1 MATKQGM
8 NALFQ
13 KHIASSTTEL
23 EAKYKGKDMTKD
35 AFTRC
40 IALCKAAKYQET
52 IQPETMDVLV
62 RFNSDVYRISIVG
75 KDAVSYVY
83 KNNKLPDTIT
93 IMKKT
98 HIPGVKPI
106 YLEDLG
112 FKLDLKE
119 ETNVEPKDVNE
130 LTLTFASLEKGYR
143 FKKRYSY
150 LDETSGLR
158 YDLTVVRSSPHVGT
172 NFTAFKNMASAGVLT
187 AQETFEVE
195 IEVMHRMQSTSIPRI
210 INNFLESL
218 EKVYLAIVD
227 ELYFINTEDKA
238 KVVTEYLKL
247 CYSPFSINTMK
258 NAMVRPKDYFIGPQ
272 PVTLERKNVISPELG
287 VLSIHEGY
295 TVTEKADGERF
306 LMYVSHDGKC
316 YLINNRLTV
325 KYTGVKLNKMV
336 NCLFDG
342 ELITTDR
349 TGRKILMFGIFDTY
363 YHNSQDVRGLKLVGD
378 NSRISIANK
387 FSSMC
392 ADAFKKCDIVIFTK
406 QFYSDGDIFKLSK
419 TIIDKDESGQFPYKI
434 DGLIYTPKNFA
445 VGAQFENDTTN
456 RTKTWD
462 KVFKW
467 KPPHDNTI
475 DFLVKYDRDDVG
487 KYDLIVKDDKYHKS
501 VTLFVGYNPATHD
514 RLTAKKYLSGHIR
527 TDATYV
533 PKEFIPDDTYD
544 DNICKAYLPLEVAGS
559 LEAKPFPPPE
569 SLYKI
574 SPKCINGDVIDDNS
588 IVEFAF
594 NETNGSSISQQWLP
608 LRVRKDK
615 TEMLRKF
622 GLSHTANDYNTALNV
637 WRSIQFPVTEDII
650 CGIEKVTKNDIV
662 DDDVYFSSTLDRSKY
677 ASIRMKN
684 FHNEYIKKG
693 ELIMR
698 MPRGSS
704 LFDVGCGKA
713 GDLKKWIDVGFSKV
727 LGLDVVRDNIENR
740 KNGAYARTIEAR
752 KRFGLNT
759 SKTPF
764 AYLTVD
770 CSERITPDYISNL
783 ADDDDKEV
791 ATLMWG
797 MSSKAKDPQLMRY
810 KNFAL
815 GGFDVVSCQFA
826 THYFFENETKLD
838 NFVFNI
844 SQYLKKGGYF
854 IGTCLDGQLIKK
866 KLASIKKGQQ
876 VQGTL
881 DTRVVWNIKKLYSNN
896 RTIKLGEQI
905 EVFMESIGQ
914 PIKEYLVDFNLLQSK
929 LAAKGILPLNSE
941 DCQKM
946 GIERSI
952 ENFKATFAKVSTTQ
966 PQTTLMREIADMS
979 DVEKEYSFLNTWF
992 IFKKYDI

>member
-13 KHIASSTTEL
+13 KHFASSTTEL
-23 EAKYKGKDMTKD
+23 EAKYKGNDLTKD

-40 IALCKAAKYQET
+40 IAFCRKSNYTET
-52 IQPETMDVLV
+52 VHPETLDILV
-62 RFNSDVYRISIVG
+62 RYNSDIYRVSVIG
-75 KDAVSYVY
+75 KDAIGHVY
-83 KNNKLPDTIT
+83 KTNKLPDDIL

-98 HIPGVKPI
+98 SIHGIKPI
-106 YLEDLG
+106 YIDDLG

-119 ETNVEPKDVNE
+119 EISIDPKEMNE
-130 LTLTFASLEKGYR
+130 LTLTFANLEKGYR

-150 LDETSGLR
+150 VDQTNGLR
-158 YDLTVVRSSPHVGT
+158 YDMTVVRSSPHVGT
-172 NFTAFKNMASAGVLT
+172 NFTAFKTMASAGVLT
-187 AQETFEVE
+187 ANENFEVE
-195 IEVMHRMQSTSIPRI
+195 IEVLHRTQSASIPRTI
-210 INNFLESL
+210 SNFLECIQKL
-218 EKVYLAIVD
+218 YLAIVD
-227 ELYFINTEDKA
+227 EMFYVSTEDKN
-238 KVVTEYLKL
+238 KVITDYLKL
-247 CYSPFSINTMK
+247 CYSPFSPNMMK
-258 NAMVRPKDYFIGPQ
+258 TVMTRPKDYFIGPQ
-272 PVTLERKNVISPELG
+272 PVTLERKNVIAPELG

-306 LMYVSHDGKC
+306 LLYVSNDGKC
-316 YLINNRLTV
+316 YFINNRLTV
-325 KYTGVKLNKMV
+325 KYTGVKLNRTV
-336 NCLFDG
+336 NSLFDG

-349 TGRKILMFGIFDTY
+349 VGRKTMMFGIFDTY
-363 YHNSQDVRGLKLVGD
+363 YYNSQDVRALELVGD
-378 NSRISIANK
+378 TSRIDYAKK
-387 FSSMC
+387 FTALC
-392 ADAFKKCDIVIFTK
+392 EDAFKKCDITIFTK
-406 QFYSDGDIFKLSK
+406 QFYWDGNIFQHSK
-419 TIIDKDESGQFPYKI
+419 TIVDKDKSGQFPYKI
-434 DGLIYTPKNFA
+434 DGLIYTPSKFA
-445 VGAQFENDTTN
+445 VGAQFENDTPN
-456 RTKTWD
+456 KTKTWD

-487 KYDLIVKDDKYHKS
+487 KYDLIVKDEQYHKS
-501 VTLFVGYNPATHD
+501 VTLYVGFNPATHN
-514 RLTAKKYLSGHIR
+514 RLTAKKYLSGNIK
-527 TDATYV
+527 AEASYV
-533 PKEFIPDDTYD
+533 PKEFVPDDTLD
-544 DNICKAYLPLEVAGS
+544 NNICKAYLPINANATDNMLKV
-559 LEAKPFPPPE
+559 F
-569 SLYKI
+569 
-574 SPKCINGDVIDDNS
+574 PKCINGDIIDDNS
-588 IVEFAF
+588 IVEFAYA
-594 NETNGSSISQQWLP
+594 NEHQGSSLSQHWVP

-622 GLSHTANDYNTALNV
+622 GLSHTANDYSTALNV

-650 CGIEKVTKNDIV
+650 TGTEKVSKNDIV

-713 GDLKKWIDVGFSKV
+713 GDLKKWIDAGFSKV

-740 KNGAYARTIEAR
+740 KNGAYARTIEAK

-759 SKTPF
+759 SKTPI
-764 AYLTVD
+764 AYLTMD
-770 CSERITPDYISNL
+770 CSERITPEYVSLLPDE
-783 ADDDDKEV
+783 DDREV
-791 ATLMWG
+791 AKLMWG
-797 MSSKAKDPQLMRY
+797 MSGKSSDPQLLRY

-815 GGFDVVSCQFA
+815 TGFDVVSCQFA

-838 NFVFNI
+838 NFVYNV

-866 KLASIKKGQQ
+866 KLASIKKGQH

-881 DTRVVWNIKKLYSNN
+881 DSRVVWNIKKLYSNN

-914 PIKEYLVDFNLLQSK
+914 PIKEYLVDFNLFQSK
-929 LAAKGILPLNSE
+929 LAAKGILPLKKE
-941 DCQKM
+941 DCEKF
-946 GIERSI
+946 GIEKSV
-952 ENFKATFAKVSTTQ
+952 ENFKATFAKVSSIQ
-966 PQTTLMREIADMS
+966 PQTALMREILEMS

>member
-8 NALFQ
+8 NNLFQ
-13 KHIASSTTEL
+13 KHFASSTTEL
-23 EAKYKGKDMTKD
+23 EAKYKGKDLTKD

-40 IALCKAAKYQET
+40 ISFCKNANYVEN
-52 IQPETMDVLV
+52 IHPETLDILV
-62 RFNSDVYRISIVG
+62 RYNSEVYRISVVG
-75 KDAVSYVY
+75 KDGITNVY
-83 KNNKLPDTIT
+83 KTNKLPDDIS
-93 IMKKT
+93 IMKKSSMQ
-98 HIPGVKPI
+98 GVKPI
-106 YLEDLG
+106 YLEDIG
-112 FKLDLKE
+112 FKVDLKE
-119 ETNVEPKDVNE
+119 EIVIDPKDVNE
-130 LTLTFASLEKGYR
+130 LTLTFASLEKGFR

-150 LDETSGLR
+150 VDTANGLR
-158 YDLTVVRSSPHVGT
+158 YDMTVVRSSPHVGT
-172 NFTAFKNMASAGVLT
+172 NFTAFKNMASSGVLS
-187 AQETFEVE
+187 ASENFEVE
-195 IEVMHRMQSTSIPRI
+195 IEVLHHTLSTSIPRAVS
-210 INNFLESL
+210 NFIDHL
-218 EKVYLAIVD
+218 EKLYLAIVD
-227 ELYFINTEDKA
+227 ELFFISAEDKQ
-238 KVVTEYLKL
+238 KVIAEYLKL
-247 CYSPFSINTMK
+247 CYSPFSSNMMK
-258 NAMVRPKDYFIGPQ
+258 TVMTRPKDYFIGPQ
-272 PVTLERKNVISPELG
+272 PVTLEKKNVIAPELG
-287 VLSIHEGY
+287 VLSIHDGY
-295 TVTEKADGERF
+295 SVTEKADGERF
-306 LMYVSHDGKC
+306 LLYVSNDGRC

-325 KYTGVKLNKMV
+325 KFTGVKLNRIV
-336 NCLFDG
+336 NSLFDG

-349 TGRKILMFGIFDTY
+349 IGRRTLMFGIFDTY
-363 YHNSQDVRGLKLVGD
+363 YYNSQDVRALELVGE
-378 NSRISIANK
+378 NSRIGQADK
-387 FSSMC
+387 FTSLC
-392 ADAFKKCDIVIFTK
+392 ADAFKKCDISLFTK
-406 QFYSDGDIFKLSK
+406 QFYWEGNIFQLSK
-419 TIIDKDESGQFPYKI
+419 TIVDKDKSGQFAYKI
-434 DGLIYTPKNFA
+434 DGLIYTPKKYA
-445 VGAQFENDTTN
+445 VGAQFENDIPN
-456 RTKTWD
+456 KTKTWD

-501 VTLFVGYNPATHD
+501 VTLLVGFNPAAHD
-514 RLTAKKYLSGHIR
+514 RLTAKKYLTGNIR
-527 TDATYV
+527 TESSYI
-533 PKEFIPDDTYD
+533 PKEFIPDDTMD
-544 DNICKAYLPLEVAGS
+544 NNICKAYLPIDTTATDNMLKV
-559 LEAKPFPPPE
+559 
-569 SLYKI
+569 

-594 NETNGSSISQQWLP
+594 NENQGSSVSQHWVP

-650 CGIEKVTKNDIV
+650 TGIENVSKNDIV

-713 GDLKKWIDVGFSKV
+713 GDLKKWIDAGFNKV

-740 KNGAYARTIEAR
+740 KNGAYARTIEAK

-759 SKTPF
+759 SKTPIV
-764 AYLTVD
+764 YLTMD
-770 CSERITPDYISNL
+770 CSERITPEYVSLLPDE
-783 ADDDDKEV
+783 DDKDV
-791 ATLMWG
+791 AKLMWG
-797 MSSKAKDPQLMRY
+797 LSHKPADTQLIKY

-815 GGFDVVSCQFA
+815 TGFDVVSCQFA

-838 NFVFNI
+838 NFVFNVA
-844 SQYLKKGGYF
+844 QYLKKGGYF

-866 KLASIKKGQQ
+866 KLASIKKGQH

-881 DTRVVWNIKKLYSNN
+881 DSRVVWNIKKLYSNN

-914 PIKEYLVDFNLLQSK
+914 PIKEYLVDFNLFQSK
-929 LAAKGILPLNSE
+929 LAAKGILPLNKE
-941 DCQKM
+941 DCEKF
-946 GIERSI
+946 GIEKSI
-952 ENFKATFAKVSTTQ
+952 ENFKSTFAKISTLQ
-966 PQTTLMREIADMS
+966 PQTALMREIMDMS
-979 DVEKEYSFLNTWF
+979 NVEKEYSFLNTWF